1 MQTRTAAV
9 QRRRSTFSF
18 RNILPA
24 IALVTNVSEAD
35 AGATRL
41 RLRWFSAS
49 RREKKASARK
59 LTPAKKSGQVMTARI
74 APLRAEWARMS
85 SRWRPRSWWA
95 KQRQELSSCLLLP
108 RHLLNRNGGQFGR
121 RHGSFRK
128 RRAVRHKPYSHGDE
142 YDPCPAL
149 KRDCF
154 VQPEAREQCH
164 DHVAECCGREHEA
177 EIGPRKGS
185 EIAGEE

>member
-59 LTPAKKSGQVMTARI
+59 LTPAKKSGEVMPPGIGR
-74 APLRAEWARMS
+74 LRPEWARVS
-85 SRWRPRSWWA
+85 ARSGMDFMA
-95 KQRQELSSCLLLP
+95 AA
-108 RHLLNRNGGQFGR
+108 
-121 RHGSFRK
+121 GS
-128 RRAVRHKPYSHGDE
+128 
-142 YDPCPAL
+142 
-149 KRDCF
+149 
-154 VQPEAREQCH
+154 
-164 DHVAECCGREHEA
+164 VA
-177 EIGPRKGS
+177 PVV
-185 EIAGEE
+185 EETATAAM

>member
-74 APLRAEWARMS
+74 APLRPEWARMS
-85 SRWRPRSWWA
+85 SRSPMDFMAAAVRTSPVVEQTTTA
-95 KQRQELSSCLLLP
+95 AIMAVAAQKLVGETEAGIVIVPVPPAPLAQQE
-108 RHLLNRNGGQFGR
+108 
-121 RHGSFRK
+121 
-128 RRAVRHKPYSHGDE
+128 RRAIRPQTRVFP
-142 YDPCPAL
+142 
-149 KRDCF
+149 
-154 VQPEAREQCH
+154 
-164 DHVAECCGREHEA
+164 
-177 EIGPRKGS
+177 
-185 EIAGEE
+185 